1 MAKPNRM
8 NQMKSIL
15 RCYLATRS
23 IKATARM
30 LMVSKNTVREYLRR
44 AHNSGKD
51 LAVLLEMDEG
61 GLIQIFSSGLK
72 LEDTPRDTDF
82 VQRVDYW
89 LEQLQRPGVTRKLV
103 WEEYRRVHPQGY
115 GFSQFCLRLQGYIK
129 SRDLTP
135 ALELT
140 PV

>member
-23 IKATARM
+23 IKATART

-44 AHNSGKD
+44 ANNSGKD

-61 GLIQIFSSGLK
+61 GLMQIFSSGLT
-72 LEDTPRDTDF
+72 LEDTPLDTDF

-89 LEQLQRPGVTRKLV
+89 LEQL
-103 WEEYRRVHPQGY
+103 
-115 GFSQFCLRLQGYIK
+115 
-129 SRDLTP
+129 
-135 ALELT
+135 
-140 PV
+140 